1 MTIGKGITTIH
12 LGDTDYSGD
21 NQKTPFNGCNQI
33 EKLDI
38 NCKIVP
44 RLNIKSLKEV
54 IIGDNVNTIDKDSFS
69 NCTGLT
75 NITIGNNVTT
85 ISDNAFSGCT
95 GLTTLTIPD
104 NVTKIGERAFNN
116 CSGLI
121 TITIGKGLDHYASWA
136 FYGCNNVKTLN
147 INCRDAVDFGFS
159 QTLTELNL
167 GDNVTRIRG
176 YAFSEC
182 SHLTNITIPES
193 VAFIGVHA
201 FDKCSN
207 LTTAIF
213 KSKASWKL
221 EYEYNGDHIN
231 IQEELEN
238 PSTAAQYLK
247 YQYTHFSWT
256 KN

>member
-1 MTIGKGITTIH
+1 M
-12 LGDTDYSGD
+12 
-21 NQKTPFNGCNQI
+21 
-33 EKLDI
+33 
-38 NCKIVP
+38 
-44 RLNIKSLKEV
+44 
-54 IIGDNVNTIDKDSFS
+54 
-69 NCTGLT
+69 
-75 NITIGNNVTT
+75 
-85 ISDNAFSGCT
+85 
-95 GLTTLTIPD
+95 TIPD
-104 NVTKIGERAFNN
+104 NVTKIGERTFNN

-121 TITIGKGLDHYASWA
+121 TITIGKGLENYHYSS
-136 FYGCNNVKTLN
+136 FDGCNNVKTLN

-256 KN
+256 RN